1 MRRSVLNHVTVSGE
15 SLSIFLFF
23 ILSRLRKTCVVCVD
37 ICGSEIPNILS
48 GLNKKGPNVLF
59 PLSCCFFFFN
69 TSPMNFDSQCA
80 STKRCFRKFDSLK
93 REFAVS
99 AIV

>member
-59 PLSCCFFFFN
+59 PLSCFFFF
-69 TSPMNFDSQCA
+69 
-80 STKRCFRKFDSLK
+80 L
-93 REFAVS
+93 
-99 AIV
+99 I